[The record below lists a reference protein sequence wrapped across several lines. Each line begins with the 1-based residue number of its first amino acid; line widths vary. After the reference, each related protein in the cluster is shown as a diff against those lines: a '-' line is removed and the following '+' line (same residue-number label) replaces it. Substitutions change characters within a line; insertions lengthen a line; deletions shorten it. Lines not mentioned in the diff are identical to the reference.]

1 MIFISYSI
9 LLRIEFV
16 VAFTSE
22 LHFIFTIILLTNQT
36 MFLVLS
42 IRLLSGICEGNALRD
57 RVIVV
62 HSCIDDTITAQF
74 LKLAVTINTNR
85 FGFTSNR

>member
-1 MIFISYSI
+1 
-9 LLRIEFV
+9 
-16 VAFTSE
+16 
-22 LHFIFTIILLTNQT
+22 